1 MNEPTEFASMPDKPS
16 GGYGQHEE
24 PRGIDPDLIP
34 YLLAAQS
41 GDDDAG
47 DTDDASDDDG
57 LGDQGAGSVGPG
69 SGGLDASE
77 DSDGD
82 ELERLRKIVK
92 ETLLAGADPELIASV
107 LGDSIDGDDTD
118 DSLDGAGVRSDLGDW
133 ATDASDE
140 SALTTEARQAA
151 EREALL
157 DEAEAEAALNV
168 LYRDLVK
175 RTPEHDFDP
184 TIQRVQDVL
193 YIVGDP
199 QDSYPIIHVAGTNGK
214 TSTTRLAAALLQGF
228 GLRAGTFTSPHLM
241 DVRERI
247 QVNGQPLTARE
258 FLRAWADVDPY
269 IQLVDQ
275 KAEEAGTPRISY
287 FEALTI
293 TALAAFADIPVDVA
307 VIEVGLGGRFDA
319 TNVVHAGVQ
328 VITPIAIDHTRYL
341 GDTIEQIAAE
351 KAQIIEPNS
360 ITVVT
365 EQDPAALAVIEARC
379 AEVDSLMRLQGRDW
393 HVTSRQPGV
402 GGQLISVQTPSA
414 LYEDLFIP
422 LHGEH
427 QAQNAAAAL
436 VAVEAMTG
444 GRALPAEVV
453 EGGFL
458 QARSPGRL
466 EIVRTSPTVI
476 VDAAHNPAGVLAM
489 RAGLAEAFQ
498 LDYLVGVFSA
508 MADKSIEAM
517 LVEIEPAMDQIVLT
531 ALSGDRAADIELLK
545 EIATDVFGEDRVHVQ
560 ENLADAVDL
569 AVKLMDQPTDPSLQR
584 AVVAFGSIMLAGD
597 VTALF
602 RR

>member
-1 MNEPTEFASMPDKPS
+1 MSDSRDAEAPFEDGLP
-16 GGYGQHEE
+16 Q
-24 PRGIDPDLIP
+24 GIDPDLIP
-34 YLLAAQS
+34 YLLAAEE
-41 GDDDAG
+41 DEEDTEAG
-47 DTDDASDDDG
+47 EPVAGEEDG
-57 LGDQGAGSVGPG
+57 
-69 SGGLDASE
+69 E
-77 DSDGD
+77 DD
-82 ELERLRKIVK
+82 ELDQLRKIVK
-92 ETLLAGADPELIASV
+92 ETLLAGADPELIASI
-107 LGDSIDGDDTD
+107 LGEDAEPEEDEWPDDP
-118 DSLDGAGVRSDLGDW
+118 A
-133 ATDASDE
+133 
-140 SALTTEARQAA
+140 AREEA

-157 DEAEAEAALNV
+157 DEAEAEAELNV
-168 LYRDLVK
+168 LYRDLVT

-184 TIQRVQDVL
+184 TLQRVQDVL

-228 GLRAGTFTSPHLM
+228 GLRTGTFTSPHLM

-319 TNVVHAGVQ
+319 TNVVHSGVQ

-360 ITVVT
+360 ITIVT

-379 AEVDSLMRLQGRDW
+379 AEVDSLVRLQGRDW

-466 EIVRTSPTVI
+466 EIVRTSPTVV
-476 VDAAHNPAGVLAM
+476 VDAAHNPAGVAAM

-508 MADKSIEAM
+508 MADKNIEAM

-531 ALSGDRAADIELLK
+531 ALPGDRAADIEELQ